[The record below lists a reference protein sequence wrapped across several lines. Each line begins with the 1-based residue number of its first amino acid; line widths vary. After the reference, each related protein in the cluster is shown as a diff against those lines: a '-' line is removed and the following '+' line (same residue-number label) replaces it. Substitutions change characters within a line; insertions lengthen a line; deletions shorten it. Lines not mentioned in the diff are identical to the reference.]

1 MDKASN
7 TGQRLRNAVN
17 DARERLLAIGE
28 EQSERQP
35 APGKWS
41 PKEILGHLV
50 DSASNNHQRFVRA
63 QFQDHL
69 IFPGY
74 QQDAWVNVQHYRI
87 SKWTDL
93 VELWAL
99 FNLHLAQVIDHV
111 PDIIRNHPHEEHNLN
126 HIAWKTVPEEE
137 PATLEYFMADYVD
150 HLEHHLRQI
159 WEIIQSQEETGG

>member
-1 MDKASN
+1 MDKAPN
-7 TGQRLRNAVN
+7 TGQRLRSAVN
-17 DARERLLAIGE
+17 SARERLLAIGE

-41 PKEILGHLV
+41 PKEILGHLI

-74 QQDAWVNVQHYRI
+74 DQDAWVNVQHYQI
-87 SKWTDL
+87 SKWRDM

-126 HIAWKTVPEEE
+126 HIAWKPVPEEK
-137 PATLEYFMADYVD
+137 PATLDYFMADYVD
-150 HLEHHLRQI
+150 HLEHHLRKI
-159 WEIIQSQEETGG
+159 WEIVQP